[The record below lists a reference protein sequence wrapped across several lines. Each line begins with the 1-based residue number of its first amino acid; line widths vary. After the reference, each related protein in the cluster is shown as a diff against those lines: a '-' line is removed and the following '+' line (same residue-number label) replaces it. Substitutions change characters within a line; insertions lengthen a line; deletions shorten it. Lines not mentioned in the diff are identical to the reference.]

1 MKTDTK
7 TKTNVLTAEDVKYL
21 RYPLPESWKKAAGM
35 LKGRKN
41 LVDPVRHQRTIRQE
55 WEARLKRQT
64 QLANG
69 KHS

>member
-1 MKTDTK
+1 MKTTTK
-7 TKTNVLTAEDVKYL
+7 IKHNVLTAEDVKHL

-41 LVDPVRHQRTIRQE
+41 LVDPVKYQRNIRQE
-55 WEARLKRQT
+55 WEVRLKRQT
-64 QLANG
+64 QLTNS